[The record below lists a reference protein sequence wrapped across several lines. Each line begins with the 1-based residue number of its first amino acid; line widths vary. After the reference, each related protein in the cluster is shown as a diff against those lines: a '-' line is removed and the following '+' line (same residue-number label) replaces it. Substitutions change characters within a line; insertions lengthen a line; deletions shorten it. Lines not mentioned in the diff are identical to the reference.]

1 MSLNKPNIDANIWSS
16 EKLLKTTFSENNLEG
31 RKAVYGVVTLK
42 STDHKGLF
50 EYIKKGIRME

>member
-16 EKLLKTTFSENNLEG
+16 EKLLKTTFSENNIEG
-31 RKAVYGVVTLK
+31 KLCGVVTLK

-50 EYIKKGIRME
+50 EYIKEGIGME